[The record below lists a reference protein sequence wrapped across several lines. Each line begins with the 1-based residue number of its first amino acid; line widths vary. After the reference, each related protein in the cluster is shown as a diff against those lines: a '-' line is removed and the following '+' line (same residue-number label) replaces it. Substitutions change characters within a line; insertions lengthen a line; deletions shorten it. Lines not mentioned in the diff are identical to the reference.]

1 LLITAAFLL
10 LLLAAITATT
20 IMSQSDIHPD
30 NWTTTAYD
38 IAAMVLFAFS
48 YIAVLVRTCRKFL
61 KEKRVTVFRTHN
73 QILGA
78 LQNMKSLFRYIV
90 AISTALF
97 VVLWLLPFFDY
108 LWLSPDELD
117 LAAAA
122 GFGSYI
128 PSHIAIYWSL
138 FIAWLATSIG
148 LFFFFP
154 IARTSF
160 LILLVV
166 TAIASFFSGFSVMT
180 PLSAGISGI
189 VILSDGIII
198 TMAYFTSVSKHFMES
213 T

>member
-1 LLITAAFLL
+1 
-10 LLLAAITATT
+10 
-20 IMSQSDIHPD
+20 
-30 NWTTTAYD
+30 
-38 IAAMVLFAFS
+38 
-48 YIAVLVRTCRKFL
+48 
-61 KEKRVTVFRTHN
+61 
-73 QILGA
+73 
-78 LQNMKSLFRYIV
+78 MKSLFRYIV

-108 LWLSPDELD
+108 MWLSPDELD

-138 FIAWLATSIG
+138 FIAWLIISIG
-148 LFFFFP
+148 LFFFSR

-160 LILLVV
+160 VILLVA
-166 TAIASFFSGFSVMT
+166 TTIAGFFSGFSVLT

-189 VILSDGIII
+189 VILSDGVII
-198 TMAYFTSVSKHFMES
+198 TMAYLTSVSKYFSES